1 MERLTPFV
9 RDRRATYRQ
18 TLSVLNHVKNR
29 ATPSSS
35 SSSAS
40 GALLSKTSI
49 MLGLGETDEEV
60 LQTMKDLRD
69 IGVDVVTFGQYMQVG
84 LAC

>member
-18 TLSVLNHVKNR
+18 TLSVLNHVKNK

-35 SSSAS
+35 SSSS